1 MFIMGVI
8 TGALLGGTMV
18 LLLLCIAI
26 AGGREDR
33 KERRRPKS
41 KSEKVLPD
49 TGKDQKQISFVDTNN
64 QELFWIE
71 DGGCIELFNENGDRQ
86 TCLCHY
92 LDRRHASIDGKR
104 WVLLTFARWMKK
116 RGITYIPSTQQRR
129 EGVPVIKTLNQAM
142 KMDRDKF
149 KVPKSVQEAL
159 PIQRI
164 WQDGIFQVG
173 NKFSKS
179 FRFSD
184 INYYIASKSDKM
196 EMFLDYSELLNAL
209 DSGSSVKITLNNCRI
224 NKEEFEESLLIPMK
238 GDRLDRYRKE
248 YNEML
253 RSKVSGTNNSIFQER
268 YLTVSIHKKSV
279 DEARTYFARV
289 GTDIVTHLA
298 KLSSTAEELDAGDRL
313 QIFRDFFK
321 AGDPPCFPFDLKA
334 SAKRGGSFKDW
345 ICPESMEFRKDF
357 FKIDGRYGRVLYM
370 QDYASYVKD
379 DMISELC
386 GLSRDLMLSIDILPV
401 PTDEAV
407 REIQNRLLGVETNVT
422 NWQRR
427 QNANNNF
434 SAVVPYDMELQRKET
449 KEMLDDLTTRDQR
462 MMFGLLTMV
471 HMADSKK
478 QLDSDTETLLSVGRK
493 ALCQMS
499 VLKWQQV
506 DGLNTVLPY
515 GLRKI
520 HALRTLTTES
530 TAVLIPF
537 HTQEVMQ
544 PGGIYYG
551 QNAVSKNMIVADRRK
566 LLNGNS
572 FRLGVSGSGKSFSA
586 KEEIVDLALSTD
598 DDILILDPESEFVSL
613 VEALDGEVIRISA
626 TSDTHLNALDMDAAY
641 GDDKNPLIE
650 KSEFILSLFEQLVGA
665 GNLSAKEKSI
675 LDRCT
680 ADVYRDYI
688 RSGYREEVP
697 TLKDLYRALMLQ
709 PEEEARGLALSSELF
724 INGSLNTFAQPT
736 NVNTKSRIIDY
747 DIRELGEQLM
757 PLGMLVTLDSIFNR
771 VIQNWKKGRTTW
783 IFADEFYLLFRY
795 QYSADFFYRLY
806 KRIRKYYG
814 FVTGL
819 TQNVEELLKSD
830 TARLLNI
837 SDNQLSY
844 ITNVGAG
851 HGLIRCSGNIV
862 PFENTFPKN
871 TKLFELMSTSAGDFQ
886 GRGWKDTGNEK

>member
-1 MFIMGVI
+1 MP
-8 TGALLGGTMV
+8 L
-18 LLLLCIAI
+18 
-26 AGGREDR
+26 
-33 KERRRPKS
+33 
-41 KSEKVLPD
+41 
-49 TGKDQKQISFVDTNN
+49 
-64 QELFWIE
+64 
-71 DGGCIELFNENGDRQ
+71 
-86 TCLCHY
+86 
-92 LDRRHASIDGKR
+92 
-104 WVLLTFARWMKK
+104 
-116 RGITYIPSTQQRR
+116 
-129 EGVPVIKTLNQAM
+129 IKTLTQAL
-142 KMDRDKF
+142 KMDKEKF
-149 KVPKSVQEAL
+149 TVPKSVQQSL
-159 PIQRI
+159 PIKRI
-164 WQDGIFQVG
+164 WPDGIFQVG
-173 NKFSKS
+173 NKYSKS

-184 INYYIASKSDKM
+184 INYAIASKEDKT
-196 EMFLDYSELLNAL
+196 EMFLDYSDLLNAL
-209 DSGSSVKITLNNCRI
+209 DSGATAKITLNNRRI
-224 NKEEFEESLLIPMK
+224 NKDEFERSLLLPMK
-238 GDRLDRYRKE
+238 EDGLDQYRKE
-248 YNEML
+248 YNDML
-253 RSKVSGTNNSIFQER
+253 LSKVSGTSNSIYQER
-268 YLTVSIHKKSV
+268 YLTISVHKKNI

-289 GTDIVTHLA
+289 GTDITTHLA
-298 KLSSTAEELDAGDRL
+298 KLSSVSEELDAGERL
-313 QIFRDFFK
+313 QVFRDFFR
-321 AGDPPCFPFDLKA
+321 AEEPSAFPFDLKVF
-334 SAKRGGSFKDW
+334 AKKGHSFKDW
-345 ICPESMEFRKDF
+345 ICPESMEFKKDY
-357 FKIDGRYGRVLYM
+357 FKINERYGRVLYM

-386 GLSRDLMLSIDILPV
+386 DLSQNLMLSIDILPV

-407 REIQNRLLGVETNVT
+407 REIQNKLLGVETNVT

-478 QLDSDTETLLSVGRK
+478 QLDSDTETLLSVARK
-493 ALCQMS
+493 HLCQLS
-499 VLKWQQV
+499 ILKWQQV

-515 GLRKI
+515 GIRTI
-520 HALRTLTTES
+520 NALRTLTTES

-537 HTQEVMQ
+537 HTQEIMQ

-551 QNAVSKNMIVADRRK
+551 QNAVSKNMLVADRRK

-586 KEEIVDLALSTD
+586 KEEIVALALSTE
-598 DDILILDPESEFVSL
+598 DDILILDPKSEFGSL
-613 VEALDGEVIRISA
+613 VEALNGEVIRISA
-626 TSDTHLNALDMDAAY
+626 TSDTHLNAMDMDSAY
-641 GDDKNPLIE
+641 GNEKNPLIE

-680 ADVYRDYI
+680 ADVYRDYM
-688 RSGYREEVP
+688 RGGYQGEIP
-697 TLKDLYRALMLQ
+697 TLKDLYRQLMLQ
-709 PEEEARGLALSSELF
+709 PEDEARGLALSSELF

-736 NVNTKSRIIDY
+736 NVNTKSRIIAY

-771 VIQNWKKGRTTW
+771 VIQNWKKGKTTW

-806 KRIRKYYG
+806 KRIRKYSG

-830 TARLLNI
+830 TARLMLANSEFLILLNQATTDREELASLLNI

-862 PFENTFPKN
+862 PFENSFPKN
-871 TKLFELMSTSAGDFQ
+871 TKLYRLMTTKPGETQ
-886 GRGWKDTGNEK
+886 GLPA

>member
-1 MFIMGVI
+1 
-8 TGALLGGTMV
+8 
-18 LLLLCIAI
+18 
-26 AGGREDR
+26 
-33 KERRRPKS
+33 
-41 KSEKVLPD
+41 
-49 TGKDQKQISFVDTNN
+49 
-64 QELFWIE
+64 
-71 DGGCIELFNENGDRQ
+71 
-86 TCLCHY
+86 
-92 LDRRHASIDGKR
+92 
-104 WVLLTFARWMKK
+104 
-116 RGITYIPSTQQRR
+116 
-129 EGVPVIKTLNQAM
+129 
-142 KMDRDKF
+142 
-149 KVPKSVQEAL
+149 
-159 PIQRI
+159 
-164 WQDGIFQVG
+164 
-173 NKFSKS
+173 
-179 FRFSD
+179 
-184 INYYIASKSDKM
+184 
-196 EMFLDYSELLNAL
+196 
-209 DSGSSVKITLNNCRI
+209 
-224 NKEEFEESLLIPMK
+224 
-238 GDRLDRYRKE
+238 
-248 YNEML
+248 
-253 RSKVSGTNNSIFQER
+253 
-268 YLTVSIHKKSV
+268 
-279 DEARTYFARV
+279 
-289 GTDIVTHLA
+289 
-298 KLSSTAEELDAGDRL
+298 
-313 QIFRDFFK
+313 
-321 AGDPPCFPFDLKA
+321 
-334 SAKRGGSFKDW
+334 
-345 ICPESMEFRKDF
+345 
-357 FKIDGRYGRVLYM
+357 M

-386 GLSRDLMLSIDILPV
+386 DLSQNLMLSIDILPV

-407 REIQNRLLGVETNVT
+407 REIQNKLLGVETNVT

-478 QLDSDTETLLSVGRK
+478 QLDSDTETLLSVARK
-493 ALCQMS
+493 HLCQLS
-499 VLKWQQV
+499 ILKWQQV

-515 GLRKI
+515 GIRKI
-520 HALRTLTTES
+520 NALRTLTTES

-537 HTQEVMQ
+537 HTQEIMQ

-551 QNAVSKNMIVADRRK
+551 QNAVSKNMLVADRRK

-586 KEEIVDLALSTD
+586 KEEIVALALATE
-598 DDILILDPESEFVSL
+598 DDILILDPESEFGSL
-613 VEALDGEVIRISA
+613 VEALNGEVIRISA
-626 TSDTHLNALDMDAAY
+626 TSDTHLNAMDMDSAY
-641 GDDKNPLIE
+641 GNEKNPLIE

-680 ADVYRDYI
+680 ADVYRDYM
-688 RSGYREEVP
+688 RGGYQGEIP
-697 TLKDLYRALMLQ
+697 TLKDLYRQLMLQ
-709 PEEEARGLALSSELF
+709 PEDEARGLALSSELF

-736 NVNTKSRIIDY
+736 NVNTKSRIIAY

-771 VIQNWKKGRTTW
+771 VIQNWKKGKTTW

-806 KRIRKYYG
+806 KRIRKYSG

-830 TARLLNI
+830 TARLMLANSEFLILLNQATTDREELASLLNI

-862 PFENTFPKN
+862 PFENSFPKN
-871 TKLFELMSTSAGDFQ
+871 TKLYRLMTTKPGETQ
-886 GRGWKDTGNEK
+886 GLPA